1 MGKRNESSKKNKK
14 KHEEAAKKVP
24 VVEMNEE
31 IMYNNF
37 RKNSTRNNDYS

>member
-1 MGKRNESSKKNKK
+1 MGKKNENAKKNKK
-14 KHEEAAKKVP
+14 GHEENAKKVP
-24 VVEMNEE
+24 VMEMNEE